1 VLHTCTGLSF
11 AIELNDKEINNIVR
25 HSYQYVAMYNTNNNF
40 VMQEGNPFS
49 ANGWNKMFVPK
60 GLVDHTL
67 TAIPR
72 PNNDTLYLIAMH
84 RHA

>member
-1 VLHTCTGLSF
+1 LSF

-25 HSYQYVAMYNTNNNF
+25 HSYQYVAMCNTNNNF